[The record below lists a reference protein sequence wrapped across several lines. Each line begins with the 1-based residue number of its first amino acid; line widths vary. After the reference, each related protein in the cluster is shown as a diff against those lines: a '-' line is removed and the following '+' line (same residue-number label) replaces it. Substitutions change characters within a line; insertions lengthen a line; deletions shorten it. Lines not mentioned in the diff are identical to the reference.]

1 MFKNELEK
9 LYSRKLIRNIKDRE
23 AGKSAARIIIDGK
36 EYINFSSNDYLGL
49 CNNPYISGAA
59 KKAID
64 KYGLGSGASRLLS
77 GGTSLHSEL
86 EKEIALFKETEGAL
100 IFNSGYI
107 ANISIIPIIA
117 GQGDALF
124 SDELNHA
131 SIIDGCRLSRA
142 KKLIYRHKDVQHL
155 SELLKR
161 EDAKRK
167 VIVTDT
173 VFSMDGDIAPL
184 RDLYDLCKSIHS
196 SCQGSVILYLDDAH
210 GTGVLG
216 EGKGAL
222 SYFGIKPEPW
232 IIQMGTFS
240 KALGSYGAFVAGN
253 RDVIEYIKNSAR
265 GFIFST
271 ALPPCLIGASLEAL
285 NIIKSDPSLIK
296 RLWLN
301 QEMLINGLKRLG
313 FNTSNSET
321 PIVPVIVDSIEKCL
335 NLSNYL
341 LRHRIYAPA
350 IRPPTVQIPR
360 IRFTVTAN
368 HKEEDIDRL
377 LNVLSEYKE

>member
-1 MFKNELEK
+1 MFRNELEK
-9 LYSRKLIRNIKDRE
+9 LYSRNLIRNIKDRE
-23 AGKSAARIIIDGK
+23 EGQSAARIIIDGN

-49 CNNPYISGAA
+49 CNNPYINRAA
-59 KKAID
+59 KNAID
-64 KYGLGSGASRLLS
+64 KYGFGSGASRLLS

-86 EKEIALFKETEGAL
+86 EREIALFKETEDAL

-117 GQGDALF
+117 GQGDAIF

-131 SIIDGCRLSRA
+131 SIIDGCRLSKA
-142 KKLIYRHKDVQHL
+142 KKLIYRHRDIEHL
-155 SELLKR
+155 SELLKK

-184 RDLYDLCKSIHS
+184 RDLYNLRDSIFS
-196 SCQGSVILYLDDAH
+196 SSPDSVLLYIDDAH

-216 EGKGAL
+216 DGKGAL
-222 SYFGIKPEPW
+222 SYFGIKPESW

-240 KALGSYGAFVAGN
+240 KALGSYGAFVAGSKE
-253 RDVIEYIKNSAR
+253 VIEYLKNSAR

-271 ALPPCLIGASLEAL
+271 ALPSCLIGPSLEAL
-285 NIIKSDPSLIK
+285 NIIRNDPTLIK

-301 QEMLINGLKRLG
+301 QERLINGLKRLG

-321 PIVPVIVDSIEKCL
+321 PIIPVLIDSIEKCL

-368 HKEEDIDRL
+368 HKEEDIDSL

>member
-1 MFKNELEK
+1 MFKDELEK
-9 LYSRKLIRNIKDRE
+9 LYSSNLIRNIKDRE
-23 AGKSAARIIIDGK
+23 AGQSAARIIIDGK

-49 CNNPYISGAA
+49 CNNPHINRAA
-59 KKAID
+59 KNAVD

-77 GGTSLHSEL
+77 GGTSLHSKL
-86 EKEIALFKETEGAL
+86 EKEIALFKETEDAL

-107 ANISIIPIIA
+107 ANISVIPIIA

-131 SIIDGCRLSRA
+131 SIIDGCRLSKA
-142 KKLIYRHKDVQHL
+142 KKLIYRHKDIKHL
-155 SELLKR
+155 SELLIK

-184 RDLYDLCKSIHS
+184 RDLYNLCKSLS
-196 SCQGSVILYLDDAH
+196 SSSPESVLLYLDDAH

-216 EGKGAL
+216 DGKGAL
-222 SYFGIKPEPW
+222 SHFGIKPEPW
-232 IIQMGTFS
+232 LIQMGTFS

-253 RDVIEYIKNSAR
+253 REVIEYIKNTAR

-271 ALPPCLIGASLEAL
+271 ALPSCLIGASLEAL
-285 NIIKSDPSLIK
+285 NFIKNNPSLIQ

-301 QEMLINGLKRLG
+301 RERLIKGLKKLG

-321 PIVPVIVDSIEKCL
+321 PIIPVLTDSIEKCL

-350 IRPPTVQIPR
+350 IRPPTVKIPR

-368 HKEEDIDRL
+368 HKEEDIDTL
-377 LNVLSEYKE
+377 LDVLSEYKE